1 MMALVLPETQ
11 GDAKLNLRKLRS
23 YNEFTSVSMMLFP
36 VQ

>member
-1 MMALVLPETQ
+1 MMVLVLPETQ

-23 YNEFTSVSMMLFP
+23 YNEFTSVSRILFP